1 MVVKYH
7 KQIADGVISH
17 LTSQQILR
25 ILEAVFKKA
34 IKRVIRMLIYH
45 MQAVP
50 NPGAHVGASIAAKLT
65 VNTRVKLITN
75 TNIIRVPPVSI
86 KNILEGVNYIALAL
100 ALTTFAT
107 SLATILAKQ
116 CAKFT
121 RFQRHIHPV
130 CQFTIAFQ
138 CNNCISK

>member
-1 MVVKYH
+1 MVIKYH
-7 KQIADGVISH
+7 KHILISY
-17 LTSQQILR
+17 LTSQQNLR

-45 MQAVP
+45 MQAAP
-50 NPGAHVGASIAAKLT
+50 NPGAHVGASIAANPIT
-65 VNTRVKLITN
+65 NVRVKLITN
-75 TNIIRVPPVSI
+75 ANIIRVPPVSI
-86 KNILEGVNYIALAL
+86 KNILEGINYIALAL
-100 ALTTFAT
+100 ATFDT

>member
-1 MVVKYH
+1 M
-7 KQIADGVISH
+7 QMADLVISY
-17 LTSQQILR
+17 LTTQQNLR

-34 IKRVIRMLIYH
+34 IKRVIMVNVYH
-45 MQAVP
+45 LSAVP
-50 NPGAHVGASIAAKLT
+50 NPGAHVGASIAANPIT
-65 VNTRVKLITN
+65 NTRVKPTIN
-75 TNIIRVPPVSI
+75 ANIIRVPPASI

-100 ALTTFAT
+100 TAFALAALTA

-116 CAKFT
+116 CAEFP

-138 CNNCISK
+138 CNNRVRKRIV